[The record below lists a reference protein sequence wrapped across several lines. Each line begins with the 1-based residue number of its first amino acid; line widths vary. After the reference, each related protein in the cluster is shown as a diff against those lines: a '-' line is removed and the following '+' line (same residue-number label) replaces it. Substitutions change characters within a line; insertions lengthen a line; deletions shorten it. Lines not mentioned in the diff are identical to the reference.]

1 MSDTVIKLDKLTKAY
16 GKVKVV
22 NEFNLEVKRGHIYGL
37 IGPNGA
43 GKTTIMKMMAGL
55 TSVTKGSME
64 FFGDKNLDK
73 NRPRMSFMIE
83 NPILDINM
91 TARENLEYVGYLKGI
106 PSQEK
111 YDEIL
116 EFVGLGKVGKKRAG
130 NFSLGMRQR
139 LGIAMAIISEPE
151 VLVLDEPVNGLD
163 PEGIVDV
170 RNLLTKLSQEK
181 NVTILISSHLL
192 SELSEFCTDYAI
204 INHGQLVETISA
216 EELRIKCENH
226 ITIKTDDIP
235 ATTAVLEQKL
245 GIKEYKVVHNEEIH
259 VFEKVDELMT
269 ISKTITDAGLTILK
283 FVAEGAN
290 LEEYYLSKVGGEH
303 A

>member
-22 NEFNLEVKRGHIYGL
+22 NEFDLEVKRGHIYGL

-55 TSVTKGSME
+55 TNVTSGSME
-64 FFGDKNLDK
+64 FFGEKNNDKS
-73 NRPRMSFMIE
+73 RTRISFMIE
-83 NPILDINM
+83 NPIIDINL
-91 TARENLEYVGYLKGI
+91 TARKNLEYVGCVKGI
-106 PSQEK
+106 TDKTK

-116 EFVGLGKVGKKRAG
+116 EFVGLGDVGKKRAG
-130 NFSLGMRQR
+130 KFSLGMRQR
-139 LGIAMAIISEPE
+139 LGIAMAILSEPE

-170 RNLLTKLSQEK
+170 RKLLTKLATER

-204 INHGQLVETISA
+204 INHGSLVESLSA
-216 EELRIKCENH
+216 EALKIKCENH
-226 ITIKTDDIP
+226 ITVATDDINK
-235 ATTAVLEQKL
+235 TVTVLEQKL
-245 GIKEYKVVHNEEIH
+245 GIRNYKVVHNEEIH
-259 VFEKVDELMT
+259 VFERIDDIKE
-269 ISKTITDAGLTILK
+269 ISQTITSNGLTILK
-283 FVAEGAN
+283 LVSEGAS
-290 LEEYYLSKVGGEH
+290 LEEYYLSKVGGSH